1 MTKKIK
7 FLIIFS
13 ICFLSQIF
21 AQDAPDNFQ
30 YNQSRF
36 QAFYLFLEGDI
47 DGNSLN
53 DGDWIAAFNGETCIG
68 SQVWSGEYTSLPIMG
83 NDGSQWTN
91 GYLEIGDI
99 PTFKIYDVSANT
111 YYTASSSEDYPFENL
126 GTWVVNSIS
135 VGYDCAGTLGGIA
148 YLDD

>member
-7 FLIIFS
+7 FSIIFS

-21 AQDAPDNFQ
+21 AQEAPDNFQ

-36 QAFYLFLEGDI
+36 QAFYLFLEGGI

-68 SQVWSGEYTSLPIMG
+68 SQVWSGEYTSLPIMV

-91 GYLEIGDI
+91 GYLEI
-99 PTFKIYDVSANT
+99 
-111 YYTASSSEDYPFENL
+111 
-126 GTWVVNSIS
+126 
-135 VGYDCAGTLGGIA
+135 
-148 YLDD
+148 